1 MKILA
6 VMQNQ
11 WFHDPEAVKR
21 IVARWPQR
29 RRDLI
34 GRFLFAGCKSGR
46 VLKSVFGERINDI
59 VWEEASPEIGGESAS
74 CFPADLA
81 HLRATLA
88 DVKPDIVLGFG
99 KIACDALAGLVDGHD
114 LVVGPHPTARGADT
128 LPRLRIMADCLAN
141 MVKHRSQYVNGSSTK
156 EKL

>member
-1 MKILA
+1 VKILA

-11 WFHDPEAVKR
+11 WFHDPEEVRR

-46 VLKSVFGERINDI
+46 VLKAVFQDRINDI
-59 VWEEASPEIGGESAS
+59 IWEEASPEIGGESSS
-74 CFPADLA
+74 CFPADLE

-88 DVKPDIVLGFG
+88 EVRPDIVLGFG
-99 KIACDALAGLVDGHD
+99 KIACDALAVLVDGHD

-128 LPRLRIMADCLAN
+128 LPRLRIMAECLDN
-141 MVKHRSQYVNGSSTK
+141 MVKHRSHISSSCSTK
-156 EKL
+156 EK